1 MHRTVV
7 ATMLGCLFSF
17 GVIASCGGGGFSFDS
32 RLDAVEGQ
40 LAVALAQI
48 AALEAQADAT
58 QAQADGT
65 QAQLDGLLAPD
76 GQVAFAK
83 TAGDADTL
91 DGFHANEIA
100 ESGTFQP
107 ILFGF
112 PGIITSSGPFAFLR
126 TGNRVRVTGSFTM
139 DLIGLPFL
147 DAWIDGLPYRA
158 TLFSN
163 STDVVG
169 VCSAQLDD
177 FGFPVATVSCT
188 VGADGSAARVD
199 VEGASFFFTAVVSVD
214 FSYDVDAP

>member
-32 RLDAVEGQ
+32 RLDTVEGQ
-40 LAVALAQI
+40 LAAALAQL
-48 AALEAQADAT
+48 AAL

-65 QAQLDGLLAPD
+65 QTQLQGLLAPD
-76 GQVAFAK
+76 GQVAFAHA
-83 TAGDADTL
+83 AGDADTL

-107 ILFGF
+107 LLFGF
-112 PGIITSSGPFAFLR
+112 PGIITSTGPFAYLR

-147 DAWIDGLPYRA
+147 DAFIEGLPYRA
-158 TLFSN
+158 TPFSN

-169 VCSAQLDD
+169 VCSAQLDY
-177 FGFPVATVSCT
+177 FGLPVATVSCT

-199 VEGASFFFTAVVSVD
+199 VDGASFFFTAVVSVD